1 MNNNITISSA
11 PVTTTDLATV
21 LQTSSHDVGTLCSH
35 ANINKW
41 AKYKPVRYA
50 TTTKLTE
57 VQLKSTNYGL
67 TAWSMSSII
76 NNVNKTFSSST
87 SNSTI
92 WGTPGE
98 WSYSKPTGGSS
109 SPYRMGDFLNATN
122 IQQPGYNRN
131 AVVPANSFPEQFD
144 ITEYQID
151 ELSIPLFTFNMKFG
165 DASYE
170 GVGYTGGIEIPLNDL
185 EIMPGNP
192 IDNGNW
198 RVGLALMV
206 PVTSTT
212 KILDV
217 VTSKGTIQQ
226 ISSVGQSQAIADMLV
241 DFNQHATVLGHLKSA
256 LAATNQ
262 SYVDVPY
269 IPILMYNAIVASNN
283 GTVTFP
289 STNTGVYCMPGGDQG
304 IVRVSKA
311 DSTFSAS
318 LTAASIEYMN
328 LSAGNFTFNLSGI
341 TGLRKPSA
349 AGSSSCALSFTFT
362 LSNNVGSIN
371 QFSSV
376 IPGISGAFIQNPIA
390 ITYEQ
395 YKNGVWE
402 DVSPSQMGYAGTYR
416 VRAVDQYLGG
426 DPTPVMSLLNR
437 LPTYTGASGTE
448 PGIGFQLQFKLTS
461 GQAVI
466 KTVGGTTLHM
476 SE

>member
-11 PVTTTDLATV
+11 PITTTDLATV

-35 ANINKW
+35 ENINKW

-57 VQLKSTNYGL
+57 AQLKSTNYGL
-67 TAWSMSSII
+67 QAYALPNVIE
-76 NNVNKTFSSST
+76 NVNKSF
-87 SNSTI
+87 SNSTSMSTI
-92 WGTPGE
+92 IGTPTE
-98 WSYSKPTGGSS
+98 WPYRKPTGGSS

-131 AVVPANSFPEQFD
+131 AVVPANNFPEEFS

-151 ELSIPLFTFNMKFG
+151 EESIPLFTFNMKFG

-198 RVGLALMV
+198 RVGLALIV
-206 PVTSTT
+206 PVTSSTVM
-212 KILDV
+212 LDV
-217 VTSKGTIQQ
+217 VTSRGTIKQ
-226 ISSVGQSQAIADMLV
+226 ITSVGQSQDIANMLV
-241 DFNQHATVLGHLKSA
+241 DFNQHTTVLGHLKSA
-256 LAATNQ
+256 LAVANT
-262 SYVDVPY
+262 SYIDIPY
-269 IPILMYNAIVASNN
+269 VPILMYNAIVSSNN

-311 DSTFSAS
+311 DSTFNTSI
-318 LTAASIEYMN
+318 TAARIEYFNITGASTTIN
-328 LSAGNFTFNLSGI
+328 LNGI

-349 AGSSSCALSFTFT
+349 AGSSSCALTYTFT
-362 LSNNVGSIN
+362 LSNNAGSVN
-371 QFSSV
+371 KFSSI
-376 IPGISGAFIQNPIA
+376 IPGISGAFIQDPLA
-390 ITYEQ
+390 ITYE
-395 YKNGVWE
+395 YNRNGTWE
-402 DVSPSQMGYAGTYR
+402 SITPDQMGYSGTYR
-416 VRAVDQYLGG
+416 VRAIDQYLGG
-426 DPTPVMSLLNR
+426 SMTPVMSLLDR
-437 LPTYTGASGTE
+437 LPTYTGASGTA
-448 PGIGFQLQFKLTS
+448 PSVGLQLSLKLTS
-461 GQAVI
+461 GQTII
-466 KTVGGTTLHM
+466 KSAGNTTLHM